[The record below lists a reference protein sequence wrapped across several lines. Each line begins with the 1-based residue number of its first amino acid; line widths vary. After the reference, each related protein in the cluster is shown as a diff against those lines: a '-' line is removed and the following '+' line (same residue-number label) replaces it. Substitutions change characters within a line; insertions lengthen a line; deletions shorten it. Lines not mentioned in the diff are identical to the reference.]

1 MESLIPREA
10 AKCQG
15 LKSQEGLEN
24 QGKWIMLKAGNIAKI
39 WLNNDWDCTEA
50 ISHCI

>member
-1 MESLIPREA
+1 MLLIHIPQFEKQGTKEVYIRVTVESLIPREA

-24 QGKWIMLKAGNIAKI
+24 QGK
-39 WLNNDWDCTEA
+39 
-50 ISHCI
+50 